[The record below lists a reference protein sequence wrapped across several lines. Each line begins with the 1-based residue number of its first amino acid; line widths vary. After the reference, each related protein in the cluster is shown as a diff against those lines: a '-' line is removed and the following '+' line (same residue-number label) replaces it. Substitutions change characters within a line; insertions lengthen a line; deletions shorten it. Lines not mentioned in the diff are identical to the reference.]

1 MIVTEKQIQAAAEKL
16 FLHYGFRKTSVE
28 QIAREAGIGKGTIY
42 NYFRNKEELFE
53 SCSRHWRNLVNEY
66 LHKHCE
72 DSLEQPARWIQKVEL
87 RLQFIRNLIGS
98 SLVTESVMK
107 ELVEATFLLS
117 DQEEE
122 LLEETLL
129 LVDEGQKRGAIRPEL
144 EKLKTAKLLLQ
155 IERQWVPRWLSL
167 ADWETVC
174 EEVKQLHELIWYG
187 LHLPE
192 QSSVVNHRDEKPA
205 F

>member
-1 MIVTEKQIQAAAEKL
+1 MNGMEQQIQAAAEKL
-16 FLHYGFRKTSVE
+16 FLHYGFRKTSVD

-42 NYFRNKEELFE
+42 NYFRNKEELFG
-53 SCSRHWRNLVNEY
+53 SCSRHWRNLIDEY
-66 LHKHCE
+66 LHKHC
-72 DSLEQPARWIQKVEL
+72 DHSLEQPARWIQKVEL
-87 RLQFIRNLIGS
+87 RLQFIRKLIGP

-117 DQEEE
+117 DHEEE
-122 LLEETLL
+122 LLEETLI
-129 LVDEGQKRGAIRPEL
+129 LVEEGQQTGSIRPEL
-144 EKLKTAKLLLQ
+144 DKLETAKTLLQ
-155 IERQWVPRWLSL
+155 MERLWVPRWLSL

-192 QSSVVNHRDEKPA
+192 QPPA
-205 F
+205 ASH

>member
-1 MIVTEKQIQAAAEKL
+1 MNGMEQQIQAAAEKL
-16 FLHYGFRKTSVE
+16 FLHYGFRKTSVD

-42 NYFRNKEELFE
+42 NYFRNKEELFG
-53 SCSRHWRNLVNEY
+53 SCSRHWRNLIDEY
-66 LHKHCE
+66 LHKHC
-72 DSLEQPARWIQKVEL
+72 DHSLEQPARWIQKVEL
-87 RLQFIRNLIGS
+87 RLQFIRKLIGP

-117 DQEEE
+117 DHEEE

-129 LVDEGQKRGAIRPEL
+129 LVEEGQQTGSIRPEL
-144 EKLKTAKLLLQ
+144 DKLETAKTLLQ
-155 IERQWVPRWLSL
+155 MERLSL

-192 QSSVVNHRDEKPA
+192 QTPA
-205 F
+205 ASH